1 VLGGSVVGTSVGTAV
16 GTEVGT
22 SVGVGVGTALGSSV
36 GTGVVGV
43 TVGAGV
49 VGTAV
54 GASVTADIT
63 SNENGLFPDTMSAM
77 SRAAIA
83 DASNEPSGSSTIRR
97 STRIREVGKAVG
109 ADVVGTSVTGA
120 ALATLD
126 CHVAT
131 NPGFTTLKSDV
142 NSTNMLPDLA
152 VTALGTLLPWND
164 PSTAP
169 LLLVPS

>member
-1 VLGGSVVGTSVGTAV
+1 VGGSVVGTSVGTAV

-22 SVGVGVGTALGSSV
+22 SVGVGVGEDVGFAV
-36 GTGVVGV
+36 GTVVGV

-131 NPGFTTLKSDV
+131 NPGFTTL
-142 NSTNMLPDLA
+142 
-152 VTALGTLLPWND
+152 
-164 PSTAP
+164 
-169 LLLVPS
+169 

>member
-1 VLGGSVVGTSVGTAV
+1 MFVLGGSVVGTSVGTAV
-16 GTEVGT
+16 GTSVGT
-22 SVGVGVGTALGSSV
+22 SVGVGVGEDVGFAV

-97 STRIREVGKAVG
+97 STSIEATGI
-109 ADVVGTSVTGA
+109 VGTNVLG
-120 ALATLD
+120 TLD

-131 NPGFTTLKSDV
+131 NPGFTTLPSDV